1 MKKTDR
7 LQNDNRRSVNY
18 EKYRME
24 GYSPME
30 YLLTFLEGLA
40 SFISPCMLP
49 MIPLYLSYFAGEDEI
64 DEQEPQTSPV
74 GDKTES
80 PAETTLQTATEE
92 TETSGNEKK
101 SEGTKNP
108 VVSERTDA
116 NKKASNKK
124 HLVAVRSLFFVIGF
138 TLMFVVFGGLVGLIG
153 GYINKHKTIINIVAG
168 AIVIIFGLS
177 YIGLFRL
184 PFFKGLKKSY
194 KVDGAW
200 SAFLFGI
207 VFAVGVGPCTGAFL
221 GSALALASTSGT
233 AAKGL
238 LLLLFY
244 SMGIGIPFIIT
255 AVLTDKTKKLF
266 GFIKRHFKAVKI
278 VSGSLLVVM
287 GILMAAGVM
296 DKLGAL
302 LS

>member
-1 MKKTDR
+1 MD
-7 LQNDNRRSVNY
+7 
-18 EKYRME
+18 
-24 GYSPME
+24 

-49 MIPLYLSYFAGEDEI
+49 MIPLYLSYFAGEDET
-64 DEQEPQTSPV
+64 DEQEPKMPSAV
-74 GDKTES
+74 DKTES
-80 PAETTLQTATEE
+80 LAKTTLQTVTGE
-92 TETSGNEKK
+92 TETSGNEET
-101 SEGTKNP
+101 SEGTKKP

-138 TLMFVVFGGLVGLIG
+138 TLMFVMFGGLAGLIS
-153 GYINKHKTIINIVAG
+153 GYINKYKTVINIVAG
-168 AIVIIFGLS
+168 AIVIVFGLS
-177 YIGLFRL
+177 YIGLFGL

-233 AAKGL
+233 VAKGL

-255 AVLTDKTKKLF
+255 AVLTDKTKRLF
-266 GFIKRHFKAVKI
+266 GFIKRHFRAVKI

-287 GILMAAGVM
+287 GVLMAAGIM

>member
-1 MKKTDR
+1 
-7 LQNDNRRSVNY
+7 
-18 EKYRME
+18 
-24 GYSPME
+24 ME
-30 YLLTFLEGLA
+30 YLLTFLEGMA

-49 MIPLYLSYFAGEDEI
+49 MIPLYLSYFAGEAEI
-64 DEQEPQTSPV
+64 DEQEPQTPSAV
-74 GDKTES
+74 DKTES

-108 VVSERTDA
+108 VVSERADA

-138 TLMFVVFGGLVGLIG
+138 TLMFVVFGGLAGLIG

-168 AIVIIFGLS
+168 AIVVIFGLS

-287 GILMAAGVM
+287 GILMAAGIM

>member
-1 MKKTDR
+1 MD
-7 LQNDNRRSVNY
+7 
-18 EKYRME
+18 
-24 GYSPME
+24 
-30 YLLTFLEGLA
+30 YLLTFLEGFA

-49 MIPLYLSYFAGEDEI
+49 MIPLYLSYFAGEDET
-64 DEQEPQTSPV
+64 DEQEPQTPSAI
-74 GDKTES
+74 DKTEF

-101 SEGTKNP
+101 SEGIKNP

-138 TLMFVVFGGLVGLIG
+138 TLMFVVFGGLAGLIS

-168 AIVIIFGLS
+168 AIVIFFGLS
-177 YIGLFRL
+177 YIGLFGL

-194 KVDGAW
+194 KVDGVW

-266 GFIKRHFKAVKI
+266 GFIKRHFKTVKI

-287 GILMAAGVM
+287 GILMAAGIM